1 MDIRRTRRRRASA
14 PSGRQGGK
22 PRRRI
27 KTRLRFRDVV
37 FQFLIV
43 LFLAVDLVLVFFF
56 VRRCAGPKPYPNGAR
71 VEAAKS
77 QDSDTPAPRRSV
89 TPSKIL
95 RIEVLNGCGVPRIA
109 DRFTAYLRNR
119 GYDVVRSGNYEAFG
133 VAKTLVID
141 RKGDISNAVRIAK
154 ALGLSK
160 ERALQEPNDAFTV
173 DATVIVGQDFRQLS
187 SWKKMEKD
195 RGF

>member
-27 KTRLRFRDVV
+27 KTRLRFRDAAI
-37 FQFLIV
+37 QFLIV
-43 LFLAVDLVLVFFF
+43 LFLAVDLVLAFFF
-56 VRRCAGPKPYPNGAR
+56 VRRCAGSKPRPVDSR
-71 VEAAKS
+71 LEAAK
-77 QDSDTPAPRRSV
+77 PPVAEAPPPRRSV
-89 TPSKIL
+89 APSDVL

-109 DRFTAYLRNR
+109 DRFTDYLRKR
-119 GYDVVRSGNYEAFG
+119 GFDVVRSGNYDAFG
-133 VAKTLVID
+133 VTKTLVID
-141 RKGDISNAVRIAK
+141 RKGDLSNAVRVAK
-154 ALGLSK
+154 ALGLSR